1 MARDQDATVAYVP
14 SQCPWDT
21 DRWIDRSLEGYRKKK
36 KKQTR
41 MGREEEG

>member
-14 SQCPWDT
+14 SRCPWDT
-21 DRWIDRSLEGYRKKK
+21 DRWIDRSLEGYRDR
-36 KKQTR
+36 KKQKR

>member
-1 MARDQDATVAYVP
+1 MARDQDVIVAYVL

-21 DRWIDRSLEGYRKKK
+21 DRWKDRSLEGYRDR